1 MILKENNKEREAE
14 MSEVKEAIDVKQNN
28 NWDEALERES
38 WIAPLVDIY
47 ETVDNYFLSAQMP
60 GVKKEDVKI
69 KLEDGSLVI
78 MGRIDYAASFN
89 NRYVLKETETG
100 NFYRRFKISDSVD
113 EARIDAKLDNGI
125 LNVKLP
131 KHDRLKPKTIEI
143 K

>member
-1 MILKENNKEREAE
+1 MEVE
-14 MSEVKEAIDVKQNN
+14 MSEVKEKLEVTNKKS
-28 NWDEALERES
+28 WDEALEKES

-47 ETVDNYFLSAQMP
+47 ETMDDYFLTAQMP

-69 KLEDGSLVI
+69 KLEEGNLVI
-78 MGRIDYAASFN
+78 MGRIDYENSIGN
-89 NRYVLKETETG
+89 KYVLKETEIG

-113 EARIDAKLDNGI
+113 ETKIDAKLENGI

>member
-1 MILKENNKEREAE
+1 
-14 MSEVKEAIDVKQNN
+14 MSEIKEKLEVTNKK
-28 NWDEALERES
+28 NWDEALEKES

-47 ETVDNYFLSAQMP
+47 ETMDDYFLTAQMP

-69 KLEDGSLVI
+69 KLEEGNLVI
-78 MGRIDYAASFN
+78 MGRIDYEQNSKN
-89 NRYVLKETETG
+89 KYVLKETEIG
-100 NFYRRFKISDSVD
+100 NYYRRFKISESVD
-113 EARIDAKLDNGI
+113 ETKIDAKLENGI